1 MSKNLRVYELG
12 RHYGVDSKQIIALL
26 EKMKVTVKSH
36 MSVVEDADVDRVHAV
51 FQRKRELARE
61 NYAKAHGLNPDQ
73 LKNVAALKPLERP
86 QPEGE
91 PEKPKKK
98 SPKKRAA
105 KKKAPAKPKVVV
117 IKKAGTMTKV
127 AKEAQAKKEAER
139 AAAEA
144 KAARRREEEER
155 QAEELARKRE
165 EHARARIVKGA
176 AKLVKKSDI
185 AAGEGEGAGE
195 EAPAAVETSAAATG
209 DTAPEVPATGGL
221 QSETKT
227 SSDMPAVVP
236 EAPEDTAAATVE
248 APAVEESA
256 PAAEA
261 EGSAADETSQER
273 RDADQ
278 SGLPGGVQDVTGT
291 VAETS
296 PTEEAAKTEDA
307 KTSDTGI
314 AEGGI
319 SDTGVSGT
327 GTSESKVSETKASP
341 APVVEPPRPKDRL
354 DRVGTKKNDGFKVGD
369 IIRPAPAR
377 PRTQPKTEVS
387 SRDVRENIEA
397 ALRRRKD
404 QAAAGPETPSRRKR
418 TRKKKQKVDQQEV
431 ERQMK
436 QTLAEMSG
444 GGGKKKR
451 RKGGGSGNVEAEEQ
465 APVAEVLKVTEFIT
479 VQELADKLLVKPQEL
494 IGKLFM
500 LGIMTTIN
508 QRLEKDNIELLAGEY
523 NREVEFLDEF
533 GEDVLEIEEPA
544 EGELTIR
551 PPVVT
556 VMGHVDHGK
565 TSLLDAIRNT
575 NVIAGEAG
583 GITQH
588 IGAYK
593 VETDGGPVTFLDTP
607 GHAAFTAMR
616 ARGAQ
621 VTDIVILIVA
631 ADDQVMPQTVEAI
644 NHAQAAEVPIIVA
657 INKIDKPGARPD
669 LVKQQLLQH
678 NITVEEYGG
687 DTQCAEISAKQGTG
701 IEQLMELIHL
711 QSEMLELTST
721 TEGNS
726 RGVVVEA
733 KKEQGRGVLFT
744 VLIERGTLKVGD
756 NFLVGLQEGKV
767 RALLDERGKKVEKVL
782 PGEPCEVLGAA
793 DVPESGDRFYVLD
806 SEREVREMAAKRR
819 NVHRQQ
825 QLMGPK
831 QTIDLDNLAS
841 LMETGDL
848 KELPIMIKGDV
859 AGSVEALADQFME
872 LNTEEVVVKVVHKAV
887 GAISESDVLLAAN
900 TGAMIIGFHMR
911 PGAAIRDLAKK
922 HHVTI
927 EVFDIIYEAVDTMRK
942 AMAGLLGSIQREVS
956 TGRAEVRQVFTI
968 PKTGQVAGSM
978 VIEGVIKRKSL
989 ARLIRDEVVVYEGKV
1004 NSLKRFK
1011 DDVREVATGY
1021 ECGIGL
1027 ENFYDIQ
1034 EGDHLET
1041 FEIEEIERTE
1051 L

>member
-26 EKMKVTVKSH
+26 EKMKVEVKSH
-36 MSVVEDADVDRVHAV
+36 MSVVEDPDVDRVHAV

-86 QPEGE
+86 QPEEE

-98 SPKKRAA
+98 TTKKKAS
-105 KKKAPAKPKVVV
+105 KKKAPAKPTVVV

-127 AKEAQAKKEAER
+127 AKEAQAKKDAEEAAV
-139 AAAEA
+139 AAKEA
-144 KAARRREEEER
+144 RQREEQER
-155 QAEELARKRE
+155 EAEELARKRE
-165 EHARARIVKGA
+165 EHAKTRIVKGA
-176 AKLVKKSDI
+176 AKLVKKTE
-185 AAGEGEGAGE
+185 ATEAEGEVEETPA
-195 EAPAAVETSAAATG
+195 EAPAETLAAETSTGAEAAVGTENETEAAPPAETP
-209 DTAPEVPATGGL
+209 DAAPEV
-221 QSETKT
+221 SE
-227 SSDMPAVVP
+227 
-236 EAPEDTAAATVE
+236 ETA
-248 APAVEESA
+248 A
-256 PAAEA
+256 PAAETP
-261 EGSAADETSQER
+261 ADEATLAAEAAEAEAEAESG
-273 RDADQ
+273 DA
-278 SGLPGGVQDVTGT
+278 P
-291 VAETS
+291 AI
-296 PTEEAAKTEDA
+296 EEAAEAPAEEAADA
-307 KTSDTGI
+307 
-314 AEGGI
+314 
-319 SDTGVSGT
+319 
-327 GTSESKVSETKASP
+327 P
-341 APVVEPPRPKDRL
+341 QPKDRL
-354 DRVGTKKNDGFKVGD
+354 DEVGTKKNDGFKVGD
-369 IIRPAPAR
+369 IIRPAPAK

-387 SRDVRENIEA
+387 SQDVRENIEA

-404 QAAAGPETPSRRKR
+404 QAETSPETPSRRKR

-444 GGGKKKR
+444 GGGKKRR
-451 RKGGGSGNVEAEEQ
+451 RKGGGAGAEAEDE
-465 APVAEVLKVTEFIT
+465 APVTEVLKVTEFIT
-479 VQELADKLLVKPQEL
+479 VQELADKLDVKPQDL

-523 NREVEFLDEF
+523 DREVEFMDEF
-533 GEDVLEIEEPA
+533 GEDVLEIEDPA
-544 EGELTIR
+544 EGELTTR

-593 VETDGGPVTFLDTP
+593 VDTDGGPVTFLDTP

-657 INKIDKPGARPD
+657 INKVDKPGARAD

-701 IEQLMELIHL
+701 IDHLLELIHL

-721 TEGNS
+721 AEGQA

-744 VLIERGTLKVGD
+744 VLIERGSLKVGD

-767 RALLDERGKKVEKVL
+767 RALMDERGKKVDKVL

-859 AGSVEALADQFME
+859 AGSVEALADQFMD

-942 AMAGLLGSIQREVS
+942 AMAGLLANIQREVS

-978 VIEGVIKRKSL
+978 VIEGVIKRKSM
-989 ARLIRDEVVVYEGKV
+989 ARLIREEVVVYEGKV

-1011 DDVREVATGY
+1011 DDVKEVATGY